1 MGSFV
6 PKWQNGSELCRG
18 YCQWRGLECAAWGAG
33 PAGLRGIMPSVLR
46 NVNIAGVTV
55 DLLLCKIKS
64 CSFSYA

>member
-1 MGSFV
+1 VGSFV

-18 YCQWRGLECAAWGAG
+18 HCQWRGLEGAAWGAG
-33 PAGLRGIMPSVLR
+33 PAGLCGMMPSVLR
-46 NVNIAGVTV
+46 KVNIAGVTV